1 MIDMTRFGRRAVVA
15 LAACTMLAT
24 TACVQVD
31 TSKDGKNN
39 DVKIQ
44 TPVGGLHVKTNDMAA
59 SDVGLPLYPGAV
71 PKDTK
76 GDKDQAADIHLG
88 FGEWQLRVKVVK
100 YHTTDSPQQVLAFY
114 RKALGRYGDVI
125 QCSGNTAVG
134 TPTETREG
142 LGCKDDES
150 QPKDSHPDIKI
161 DTSSQLKAGSKKHQ
175 HLVGIE
181 NSNAEGT
188 EFSLIVLDLPTGD
201 PLGGK
206 DETRESN

>member
-1 MIDMTRFGRRAVVA
+1 MADMTRFAHKAVVT
-15 LAACTMLAT
+15 LAACMMLAT
-24 TACVQVD
+24 VACVQVD
-31 TSKDGKNN
+31 TSKDGKNK

-76 GDKDQAADIHLG
+76 GDKDQAADVHLG

-125 QCSGNTAVG
+125 QCNGATPVG
-134 TPTETREG
+134 TPVQTREG

-150 QPKDSHPDIKI
+150 EPKGNHSDINI
-161 DTSSQLKAGSKKHQ
+161 DAQSQLKAGSKKHQ

-181 NSNAEGT
+181 SSNADGT
-188 EFSLIVLDLPTGD
+188 EFSLVVLDLPTGD
-201 PLGGK
+201 PLSGK
-206 DETRESN
+206 EETRESN